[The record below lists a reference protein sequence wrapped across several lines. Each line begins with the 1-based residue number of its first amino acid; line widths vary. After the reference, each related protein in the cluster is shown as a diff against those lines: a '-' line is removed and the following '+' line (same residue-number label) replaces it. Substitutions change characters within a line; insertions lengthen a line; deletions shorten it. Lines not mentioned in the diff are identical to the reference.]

1 MIPPG
6 VESLLAVAML
16 SELRN
21 QMGTRSDEF
30 LVAVGEKI
38 GDACTFNPDAE
49 LDQLARWMNGIW
61 AELGMGSTALT
72 PGARRLEIAHALPR
86 LAPEAVLWRDALP
99 FVIEGVY
106 RSWFH
111 RMDPRGVL
119 GRAGKSGSELK
130 FVYSD

>member
-1 MIPPG
+1 MIPAG

-21 QMGTRSDEF
+21 QMGARSDEF

-38 GDACTFNPDAE
+38 GDACAFDADAG
-49 LDQLARWMNGIW
+49 LDQLGRWMNGIW
-61 AELGMGSTALT
+61 AELGMGSARLT
-72 PGARRLEIAHALPR
+72 PGPRRLEIVHALPM
-86 LAPEAVLWRDALP
+86 LPADAVLWRDALP
-99 FVIEGVY
+99 LVIEGIY